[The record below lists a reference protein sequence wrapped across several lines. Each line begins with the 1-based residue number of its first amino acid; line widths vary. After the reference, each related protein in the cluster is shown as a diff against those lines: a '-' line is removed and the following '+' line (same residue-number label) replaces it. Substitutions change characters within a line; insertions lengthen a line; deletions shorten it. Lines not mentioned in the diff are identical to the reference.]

1 MNAPIVLVIAK
12 LSGEMPSNIRIRG
25 IAGAFPHVILD
36 KRGKIETDMLKD
48 YSLKINMKI
57 FEAADRTLL
66 HRKHNSSKIMRIMTE
81 SILKQAYHGGYDLLI
96 ANFIEKA
103 KQDDMPPDISD
114 AHTDELCG
122 AIYDG
127 LTDLG
132 GICIFIISAPEGIYF
147 LPAGTEMNLCAG
159 SLSDVVPTLLDLI
172 GLSKSDDMKGSS
184 LILKS
189 NSAK

>member
-12 LSGEMPSNIRIRG
+12 LSSEISSNIRIRG

-36 KRGKIETDMLKD
+36 KKGKIETDMLKD

-57 FEAADRTLL
+57 FEAADRTIL
-66 HRKHNSSKIMRIMTE
+66 HRKHNSAKIMRIMTE
-81 SILKQAYHGGYDLLI
+81 SILKQAYHSGYDMLI
-96 ANFIEKA
+96 ANFAEKA
-103 KQDDMPPDISD
+103 KQEDIPPDISD

-127 LTDLG
+127 LADLG
-132 GICIFIISAPEGIYF
+132 GICIFIVSAQDGIYF
-147 LPAGTEMNLCAG
+147 LPSGTDLTLCPG
-159 SLSDVVPTLLDLI
+159 SLSDVIPTLLDLI

-189 NSAK
+189 SSAK